1 MPQRL
6 VLDVQYFHDEVEA
19 VSLRDLENIPSDQ
32 FLDKSLPQLRGDLQR
47 IDPKRQQYLNNA
59 LDVLILEVLL

>member
-6 VLDVQYFHDEVEA
+6 VLDVQYLHDEVEA

-32 FLDKSLPQLRGDLQR
+32 FLDQRLPQLRGDLQR
-47 IDPKRQQYLNNA
+47 IDP
-59 LDVLILEVLL
+59 